1 MALITEE
8 RDDMLGPNA
17 KRIRLT
23 TSEIETSE
31 IETSEIETSEIE
43 TSKIETPEKFET
55 SEIEQLPNEILLKI
69 LTYLDVINILKSGQ
83 ICKRIREITRNTAL
97 WQKTILFKKIVSFE
111 FVKFVLDSGC
121 KYLSLRYSKFRDW
134 GDSELTKNYQLKH
147 LDLTECVTNRISDGP
162 FIDLGEIDVNIR
174 KLLNSCNSLQKLALP
189 TIKANKYNPDATL
202 NIFKEVFL
210 KNGKTL
216 QVLHMGYQI
225 WSSRLRSEM
234 AFLIVKNLKELREI
248 QLLLPNDASTGDI
261 DFFVNNLTPKIEKF
275 CLEDS
280 TLDRRRFEGGGFEDK
295 HLQVLLNR
303 CNNIKELDLS
313 RTSITDNSV
322 PKMVKYLKNTLE
334 KLDISNTGISVD
346 KLIEFRAM
354 SRLSVLNIGC
364 KPGQADS
371 IENLR
376 TQISDIKLNLVDFNI
391 AYPWIADPWIA
402 YPWKSVGHGPTEG
415 MISDKKK
422 HCFKIITENKG
433 RFGTCYFKYLW

>member
-1 MALITEE
+1 MSLITKEK
-8 RDDMLGPNA
+8 DVMLEPNA
-17 KRIRLT
+17 KRIRLS

-31 IETSEIETSEIE
+31 IVTSEIEE
-43 TSKIETPEKFET
+43 
-55 SEIEQLPNEILLKI
+55 LPNEILLKI

-83 ICKRIREITRNTAL
+83 VCKRIREITRNATL
-97 WQKTILFKKIVSFE
+97 WQKTILFKKIVSLE

-121 KYLSLRYSKFRDW
+121 KYLSLRYSKLKK
-134 GDSELTKNYQLKH
+134 GDLQLTKNYQLKH
-147 LDLTECVTNRISDGP
+147 LDLTECVSTSNHL
-162 FIDLGEIDVNIR
+162 DLTECEIDVNIR
-174 KLLNSCNSLQKLALP
+174 KLLTSCNSLQKLALP
-189 TIKANKYNPDATL
+189 HINANKYDPDATL
-202 NIFKEVFL
+202 IIFKEVFL
-210 KNGKTL
+210 ENGKTL
-216 QVLHMGYQI
+216 QVLHMGYQK

-234 AFLIVKNLKELREI
+234 ALFIVKNLRELREI
-248 QLLLPNDASTGDI
+248 QLLLPNDASTGEV
-261 DFFVNNLTPKIEKF
+261 DFLVNNLTPKIEKF

-280 TLDRRRFEGGGFEDK
+280 TLDRRRFDGGGFEDK
-295 HLQVLLNR
+295 HLQVLLSR

-322 PKMVKYLKNTLE
+322 PKIVKYLKNTLE

-354 SRLSVLNIGC
+354 SRLSVLNFGC

-391 AYPWIADPWIA
+391 AYPWISDPWIV
-402 YPWKSVGHGPTEG
+402 YPWKREGNGPTEG

-422 HCFKIITENKG
+422 HCFKLITSPEYKG
-433 RFGTCYFKYLW
+433 KRGTIYFKYLW

>member
-8 RDDMLGPNA
+8 GDDMLGPNA

-23 TSEIETSE
+23 TSET
-31 IETSEIETSEIE
+31 E
-43 TSKIETPEKFET
+43 TSKIEIPEKFET

-69 LTYLDVINILKSGQ
+69 LTYLDVIDVLKSGQ
-83 ICKRIREITRNTAL
+83 ICKRIREITRNTTL

-134 GDSELTKNYQLKH
+134 GDSELTKNHQLKH

-234 AFLIVKNLKELREI
+234 AFLIVKNLNELREI

-280 TLDRRRFEGGGFEDK
+280 TGIDRRRFEGGGFEDK

-322 PKMVKYLKNTLE
+322 PKIVKYLKNTLE

-354 SRLSVLNIGC
+354 SRLSILNIGC

-391 AYPWIADPWIA
+391 AYPWIADPWNA
-402 YPWKSVGHGPTEG
+402 YPWKSVDHGPTEG
-415 MISDKKK
+415 YISDKKK